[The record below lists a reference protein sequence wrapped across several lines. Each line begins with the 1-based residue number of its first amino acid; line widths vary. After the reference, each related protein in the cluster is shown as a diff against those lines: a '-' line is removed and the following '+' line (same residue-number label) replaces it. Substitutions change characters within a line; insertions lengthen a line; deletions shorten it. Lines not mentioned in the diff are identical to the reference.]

1 LPYEDAEEVSM
12 KMVVAIVR
20 PERLREVEE
29 SLKTSGF
36 PSLTEFSVRGRGKQK
51 GITIGDMR
59 YDKLPKS
66 CVVMVCRDEDTE
78 EIIEI
83 IIKEGKTGNIGD
95 GKIFVLNV
103 DDTVTIRTG
112 LRGNESV

>member
-1 LPYEDAEEVSM
+1 M
-12 KMVVAIVR
+12 KMVVAIIR

-29 SLKTSGF
+29 SLKASGF

-66 CVVMVCRDEDTE
+66 CVIMVCRDEDTE
-78 EIIEI
+78 NIIDI
-83 IIKEGKTGNIGD
+83 IMSKGKTGNIGD

-103 DDTVTIRTG
+103 EDTITIRTG
-112 LRGNESV
+112 SRGNESV

>member
-1 LPYEDAEEVSM
+1 M
-12 KMVVAIVR
+12 KMIIAIVR
-20 PERLREVEE
+20 PDRLREVEE
-29 SLKTSGF
+29 SLKTEGF

-66 CVVMVCRDEDTE
+66 CVMMVCRDEDTE
-78 EIIEI
+78 KIVGIILE
-83 IIKEGKTGNIGD
+83 KGKTGNIGD

-103 DDTVTIRTG
+103 EDTVTIRTG
-112 LRGNESV
+112 QRGDESV

>member
-1 LPYEDAEEVSM
+1 M
-12 KMVVAIVR
+12 KMVVAIIR
-20 PERLREVEE
+20 PDKLKEVED
-29 SLKTSGF
+29 SLKNAGF

-66 CVVMVCRDEDTE
+66 CIVMVCRDQDTE
-78 EIIEI
+78 EIIRIVAER
-83 IIKEGKTGNIGD
+83 GKTGNIGD

-103 DDTVTIRTG
+103 EDTVTIRTG
-112 LRGNESV
+112 SRGDESV